1 MFDLLY
7 AGERPVAMECPSPDV
22 KISALEPSEEHY
34 RPLIQ
39 GLPAAAYLCDAQGY
53 IRLYNDAAVEL
64 WGREPRIGQD
74 RWSGA
79 PHILDADGKAMPLEN
94 CPMAIALREGREVRG
109 LEIVIDRPDGTR
121 RNVLPFPRPIR
132 DGCGAVVGAVNLMVD
147 VTDLKDARWAL
158 KNAKESAEAAN
169 RLKDRFL
176 AVLSHELRTP
186 LTPVLMAVAAIEA
199 VSDLPPALRDEMAM
213 IRRNVEL
220 ESKLIDDLLDLSRIT
235 SGKLAL
241 RERRVDLNDA
251 VRHVFGICRD
261 QILEKGVRVHF
272 DLGADVGS
280 VNADPARLQQVLWN
294 VVKNAAKFTPAGGDV
309 YVSSRRASGWVRV
322 CVRDTGIGMSAEVL
336 ENIFN
341 AFERGNAET
350 ARQFG
355 GLGLGLAISKAL
367 VELHG
372 GKICAQ
378 SGGAG
383 RGSVFTIE
391 LPALEATMENAA
403 TGTSARADAGRA
415 PVRLLV
421 VEDHAD
427 TATMLAKLLGSAG
440 YSVKTAAS
448 AAEAL
453 DLASKEPFDL
463 LVSDIGLP
471 DATGYQLMQ
480 QIKERYGTNGIAMSG
495 YGMDEDIRKSREA
508 GFSDHLVKPISFA
521 QLDQAIHRLMKCGQ

>member
-1 MFDLLY
+1 
-7 AGERPVAMECPSPDV
+7 
-22 KISALEPSEEHY
+22 
-34 RPLIQ
+34 
-39 GLPAAAYLCDAQGY
+39 
-53 IRLYNDAAVEL
+53 
-64 WGREPRIGQD
+64 
-74 RWSGA
+74 
-79 PHILDADGKAMPLEN
+79 
-94 CPMAIALREGREVRG
+94 
-109 LEIVIDRPDGTR
+109 
-121 RNVLPFPRPIR
+121 
-132 DGCGAVVGAVNLMVD
+132 
-147 VTDLKDARWAL
+147 
-158 KNAKESAEAAN
+158 
-169 RLKDRFL
+169 
-176 AVLSHELRTP
+176 
-186 LTPVLMAVAAIEA
+186 
-199 VSDLPPALRDEMAM
+199 
-213 IRRNVEL
+213 
-220 ESKLIDDLLDLSRIT
+220 
-235 SGKLAL
+235 
-241 RERRVDLNDA
+241 
-251 VRHVFGICRD
+251 
-261 QILEKGVRVHF
+261 
-272 DLGADVGS
+272 
-280 VNADPARLQQVLWN
+280 
-294 VVKNAAKFTPAGGDV
+294 
-309 YVSSRRASGWVRV
+309 
-322 CVRDTGIGMSAEVL
+322 MSAEVL

-427 TATMLAKLLGSAG
+427 TATMRAKLLGSAG

>member
-1 MFDLLY
+1 MDS
-7 AGERPVAMECPSPDV
+7 PSSDAMISSLESSEENSEHL
-22 KISALEPSEEHY
+22 IQSLTEARSALKE
-34 RPLIQ
+34 
-39 GLPAAAYLCDAQGY
+39 
-53 IRLYNDAAVEL
+53 
-64 WGREPRIGQD
+64 
-74 RWSGA
+74 
-79 PHILDADGKAMPLEN
+79 
-94 CPMAIALREGREVRG
+94 
-109 LEIVIDRPDGTR
+109 
-121 RNVLPFPRPIR
+121 
-132 DGCGAVVGAVNLMVD
+132 
-147 VTDLKDARWAL
+147 
-158 KNAKESAEAAN
+158 AKESAEAAN
-169 RLKDRFL
+169 RLKERFL

-199 VSDLPPALRDEMAM
+199 GPELPPAVRDDIAM

-220 ESKLIDDLLDLSRIT
+220 ESKLIDDLLDLSRVT
-235 SGKLAL
+235 SGKLTL

-251 VRHVFGICRD
+251 VRHAFGICRE

-294 VVKNAAKFTPAGGDV
+294 VVKNAAKFTPAGGDI
-309 YVSSRRASGWVRV
+309 YVSSGRANGWVRV
-322 CVRDTGIGMSAEVL
+322 CVRDTGIGMSTEVL
-336 ENIFN
+336 EHVFS
-341 AFERGNAET
+341 AFEQGDAET

-372 GKICAQ
+372 GKIYAQ

-391 LPALEATMENAA
+391 MPAMEATMENAA
-403 TGTSARADAGRA
+403 TGTSTEAGASRA

-440 YSVKTAAS
+440 YSVKTAGS
-448 AAEAL
+448 AAGAL
-453 DLASKEPFDL
+453 DLASREPFDL
-463 LVSDIGLP
+463 VVSDIGLP
-471 DATGYQLMQ
+471 DATGYHLMQ
-480 QIKERYGTNGIAMSG
+480 QIKERYGMNGIAMSG

-508 GFSDHLVKPISFA
+508 GFSEHLVKPISFA
-521 QLDQAIHRLMKCGQ
+521 QLTQAIQRLIKAGK

>member
-1 MFDLLY
+1 MISSLESSEENSEHLIQSLTE
-7 AGERPVAMECPSPDV
+7 AR
-22 KISALEPSEEHY
+22 SALKE
-34 RPLIQ
+34 
-39 GLPAAAYLCDAQGY
+39 
-53 IRLYNDAAVEL
+53 
-64 WGREPRIGQD
+64 
-74 RWSGA
+74 
-79 PHILDADGKAMPLEN
+79 
-94 CPMAIALREGREVRG
+94 
-109 LEIVIDRPDGTR
+109 
-121 RNVLPFPRPIR
+121 
-132 DGCGAVVGAVNLMVD
+132 
-147 VTDLKDARWAL
+147 
-158 KNAKESAEAAN
+158 AKESAEAAN
-169 RLKDRFL
+169 RLKERFL

-199 VSDLPPALRDEMAM
+199 GPELPPAVRDDIAM

-220 ESKLIDDLLDLSRIT
+220 ESKLIDDLLDLSRVT
-235 SGKLAL
+235 SGKLTL

-251 VRHVFGICRD
+251 VRHAFGICRE

-294 VVKNAAKFTPAGGDV
+294 VVKNAAKFTPAGGDI
-309 YVSSRRASGWVRV
+309 YVSSGRANGWVRV
-322 CVRDTGIGMSAEVL
+322 CVRDTGIGMSTEVL
-336 ENIFN
+336 EHVFS
-341 AFERGNAET
+341 AFEQGDAET

-372 GKICAQ
+372 GKIYAQ

-391 LPALEATMENAA
+391 MPAMEATMENAA
-403 TGTSARADAGRA
+403 TGTSTEAGASRA

-440 YSVKTAAS
+440 YSVKTAGS
-448 AAEAL
+448 AAGAL
-453 DLASKEPFDL
+453 DLASREPFDL
-463 LVSDIGLP
+463 VVSDIGLP
-471 DATGYQLMQ
+471 DATGYHLMQ
-480 QIKERYGTNGIAMSG
+480 QIKERYGMNGIAMSG

-508 GFSDHLVKPISFA
+508 GFSEHLVKPISFA
-521 QLDQAIHRLMKCGQ
+521 QLTQAIQRLIKAGK

>member
-1 MFDLLY
+1 VLAGNPSWFDFLD
-7 AGERPVAMECPSPDV
+7 ASERQVAMECPSPDAT
-22 KISALEPSEEHY
+22 ISSPEPSEEHSDQ
-34 RPLIQ
+34 LIQ
-39 GLPAAAYLCDAQGY
+39 
-53 IRLYNDAAVEL
+53 
-64 WGREPRIGQD
+64 
-74 RWSGA
+74 S
-79 PHILDADGKAMPLEN
+79 
-94 CPMAIALREGREVRG
+94 
-109 LEIVIDRPDGTR
+109 
-121 RNVLPFPRPIR
+121 
-132 DGCGAVVGAVNLMVD
+132 
-147 VTDLKDARWAL
+147 LKEARSAL
-158 KNAKESAEAAN
+158 KQARESAEAAN

-199 VSDLPPALRDEMAM
+199 GSDLPPAVRDDIAM

-220 ESKLIDDLLDLSRIT
+220 ESRLIDDLLDLSHIT
-235 SGKLAL
+235 GGKLAL
-241 RERRVDLNDA
+241 RKRPVDLNDA
-251 VRHVFGICRD
+251 VRHAFGICRD

-272 DLGADVGS
+272 ELGADVGS

-294 VVKNAAKFTPAGGDV
+294 VAKNAAKFTPADGDIH
-309 YVSSRRASGWVRV
+309 VSSQRATGWVRV
-322 CVRDTGIGMSAEVL
+322 CVRDTGIGMSADVL
-336 ENIFN
+336 EHIFN
-341 AFERGNAET
+341 AFEQGDAET

-383 RGSVFTIE
+383 KGSVFTIE
-391 LPALEATMENAA
+391 LPALEASMENAP
-403 TGTSARADAGRA
+403 TGTSSEADSGRA

-440 YSVKTAAS
+440 YSVKTATS
-448 AAEAL
+448 AAAAL
-453 DLASKEPFDL
+453 DLASRESFDL

-471 DATGYQLMQ
+471 DATGYHLMR

-495 YGMDEDIRKSREA
+495 YGMEEDIRKSREA

-521 QLDQAIHRLMKCGQ
+521 QLMQAIQRLTKGGQ